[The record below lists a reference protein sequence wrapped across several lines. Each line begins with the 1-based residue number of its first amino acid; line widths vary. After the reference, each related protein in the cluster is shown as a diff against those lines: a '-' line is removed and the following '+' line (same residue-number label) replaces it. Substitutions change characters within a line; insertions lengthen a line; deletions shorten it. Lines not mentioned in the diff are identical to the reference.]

1 MDSTYNQYQRMLN
14 NFSGTEASVGA
25 LKDQIYQRELGPLN
39 ALNQL
44 KNIDFSSQIAAFGR
58 AKDIFGS
65 FASVGDG
72 TLTTIGTFAGAKKL
86 RGLIKGMKNK
96 GVEEG
101 GKETEGPEEKA
112 NDAADADTEVRG
124 YDPATDPENIR
135 NPIDSDDYR
144 FTGTRA
150 TEEPDVDTFRA
161 TLDPEE
167 QDLYDRLNDLDLG
180 DTRRMMN
187 QRVSADTPE
196 APEVPESSGPQNI
209 ELQTFKDNSPEPTGE
224 GLDDISEARGVRTD
238 PGRLGPELRET
249 DLAPTET
256 EVPDT
261 ELGAGRITTGEPAG
275 RGSGDIEL
283 TGEGGLDMTEEGEL
297 PFTGT
302 GMTRPGGTVEMQT
315 FKTNVTEDPSLQQNI
330 FEDATEDVA
339 KESGTIADKAGDIA
353 SKAAG
358 GLEDLASGAGEA
370 ADAAIETGVEA
381 AGGILDAIPV
391 VGEIAGA
398 ILGIGGAIFGAVE
411 DANTANVEDEEEES
425 QKDMISKTAELKQE
439 AYNRTFGAAS
449 FTPTL
454 TSLTQMPSNSGVF

>member
-1 MDSTYNQYQRMLN
+1 
-14 NFSGTEASVGA
+14 
-25 LKDQIYQRELGPLN
+25 
-39 ALNQL
+39 
-44 KNIDFSSQIAAFGR
+44 
-58 AKDIFGS
+58 
-65 FASVGDG
+65 
-72 TLTTIGTFAGAKKL
+72 
-86 RGLIKGMKNK
+86 
-96 GVEEG
+96 
-101 GKETEGPEEKA
+101 
-112 NDAADADTEVRG
+112 
-124 YDPATDPENIR
+124 
-135 NPIDSDDYR
+135 
-144 FTGTRA
+144 
-150 TEEPDVDTFRA
+150 
-161 TLDPEE
+161 
-167 QDLYDRLNDLDLG
+167 
-180 DTRRMMN
+180 
-187 QRVSADTPE
+187 
-196 APEVPESSGPQNI
+196 
-209 ELQTFKDNSPEPTGE
+209 
-224 GLDDISEARGVRTD
+224 
-238 PGRLGPELRET
+238 
-249 DLAPTET
+249 
-256 EVPDT
+256 
-261 ELGAGRITTGEPAG
+261 
-275 RGSGDIEL
+275 
-283 TGEGGLDMTEEGEL
+283 
-297 PFTGT
+297 TGT

>member
-44 KNIDFSSQIAAFGR
+44 KNIDFQSQIAAFGR
-58 AKDIFGS
+58 AKDTFGS

-86 RGLIKGMKNK
+86 RSLIKGMKNK
-96 GVEEG
+96 GQEEG
-101 GKETEGPEEKA
+101 GKQTEGKEDKA
-112 NDAADADTEVRG
+112 NDADDEGISQEDMDKAFGTE
-124 YDPATDPENIR
+124 A
-135 NPIDSDDYR
+135 
-144 FTGTRA
+144 
-150 TEEPDVDTFRA
+150 
-161 TLDPEE
+161 E
-167 QDLYDRLNDLDLG
+167 QDEPADWLDG
-180 DTRRMMN
+180 VFKE
-187 QRVSADTPE
+187 RVSSDTPT

-209 ELQTFKDNSPEPTGE
+209 EMQTFSDNNPEPTGE
-224 GLDDISEARGVRTD
+224 GVDDISEGRGIRTD
-238 PGRLGPELRET
+238 PAEAQDFRET

-256 EVPDT
+256 QVPDT
-261 ELGAGRITTGEPAG
+261 ELGAGRMTTSEPAG
-275 RGSGDIEL
+275 RGSGDVEL
-283 TGEGGLDMTEEGEL
+283 TGEGGLDMAEEGDL

-302 GMTRPGGTVEMQT
+302 GMSRPGGSVEMQT

-330 FEDATEDVA
+330 FADATEDVA

-358 GLEDLASGAGEA
+358 GVEDLAGGAAEA
-370 ADAAIETGVEA
+370 ADAGIEAGVEA

-391 VGEIAGA
+391 IGEIAGA
-398 ILGIGGAIFGAVE
+398 VLGIGGAIFGAVE

-425 QKDMISKTAELKQE
+425 QKEMISKTAELKQE
-439 AYNRTFGAAS
+439 AYNKTFGAAS

>member
-1 MDSTYNQYQRMLN
+1 MDSSYNQYQRMLN

-25 LKDQIYQRELGPLN
+25 LKDQIYQRELGPVN

-44 KNIDFSSQIAAFGR
+44 KNIDFQSQIAAFGR
-58 AKDIFGS
+58 AKDTFGS
-65 FASVGDG
+65 LASVGDG

-101 GKETEGPEEKA
+101 GKETEGDEDKA
-112 NDAADADTEVRG
+112 NDAAD
-124 YDPATDPENIR
+124 
-135 NPIDSDDYR
+135 
-144 FTGTRA
+144 
-150 TEEPDVDTFRA
+150 EEPADFEPNKGTVADLEDDVSD
-161 TLDPEE
+161 E
-167 QDLYDRLNDLDLG
+167 
-180 DTRRMMN
+180 
-187 QRVSADTPE
+187 RVSADTPE
-196 APEVPESSGPQNI
+196 APDVPESSGPQSI
-209 ELQTFKDNSPEPTGE
+209 EMQTFSDNNPQPTGE
-224 GLDDISEARGVRTD
+224 GVDDISEGRGIRTD
-238 PGRLGPELRET
+238 PAEAQDFRET

-261 ELGAGRITTGEPAG
+261 ELGAGRMTTGEPAG

-283 TGEGGLDMTEEGEL
+283 TGEGGLDMTEEGDL

-302 GMTRPGGTVEMQT
+302 GMSRPGGTVEMQT
-315 FKTNVTEDPSLQQNI
+315 FQSNVTEDPSLQQNI
-330 FEDATEDVA
+330 FADATEDVA
-339 KESGTIADKAGDIA
+339 KESGTIADKAADIG

-391 VGEIAGA
+391 IGEIAGA
-398 ILGIGGAIFGAVE
+398 VLGIGGAIFGAVE
-411 DANTANVEDEEEES
+411 DANTANVEDEEEDS
-425 QKDMISKTAELKQE
+425 QKEMISKTAELKQE
-439 AYNRTFGAAS
+439 AYTKTFGAAS